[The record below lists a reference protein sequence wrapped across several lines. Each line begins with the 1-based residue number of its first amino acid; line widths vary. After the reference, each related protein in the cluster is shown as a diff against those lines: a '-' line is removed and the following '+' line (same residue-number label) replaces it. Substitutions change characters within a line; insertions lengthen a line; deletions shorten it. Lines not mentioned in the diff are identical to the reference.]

1 MAISAEQVKQ
11 LRDATGAGI
20 LDCRKA
26 LEEAGGDLEKAME
39 VLRERGLAKAAKRS
53 GREASEGYLDLYSHG
68 DGRVGVMV
76 EVNCETDFVARSEA
90 FRTFAHEIALQVAA
104 NDPQYIDVEDIPDE
118 VLARERQEARRF
130 ALQEG
135 KPEHV
140 ADRIVEGRL
149 EKFTDEV
156 CLMRQHYIRDDSITI
171 QDLLNQNIVA
181 IGENIVIRR
190 FVRWEV
196 GESTRN

>member
-1 MAISAEQVKQ
+1 MAISAEQVKE

-26 LEEAGGDLEKAME
+26 LEEASGDLEKAME
-39 VLRERGLAKAAKRS
+39 VLRERGLAKAAKRAE
-53 GREASEGYLDLYSHG
+53 REASEGYLDLYSHG

-76 EVNCETDFVARSEA
+76 EVNCETDFVARSDA

-104 NDPQYIDVEDIPDE
+104 NDPQYIDEEDIPDE
-118 VLARERQEARRF
+118 VLAREREDARRF

-140 ADRIVEGRL
+140 IDRIVEGRL

-156 CLMRQHYIRDDSITI
+156 CLLRQPYIRDDSITI
-171 QDLLNQNIVA
+171 QELLNQNIAA

-196 GESTRN
+196 GESTRS

>member
-104 NDPQYIDVEDIPDE
+104 NDPRYIDVEDIPDE

-149 EKFTDEV
+149 EKFTDEA